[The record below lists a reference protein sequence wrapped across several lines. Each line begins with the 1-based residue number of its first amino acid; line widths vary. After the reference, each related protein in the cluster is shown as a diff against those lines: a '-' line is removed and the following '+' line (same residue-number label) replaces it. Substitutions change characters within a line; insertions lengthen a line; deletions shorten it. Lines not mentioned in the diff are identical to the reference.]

1 MPGGKRMVYCR
12 LDNAKGGTLSY
23 FSSNQGAEAQ
33 LLGAITLQYGQVKQQ
48 GDTLTITERVAHQS
62 AKEFWLQATSTAEAT
77 EWVDAIQAY
86 IAQHLPS
93 APPLDATS
101 GSREASVGA
110 LAAQGPGK
118 AFPPPSQPAPMEGFL
133 EKLGGGGVAAVFG
146 YLERPRDQAFFDVSL
161 HSTGKLVEW
170 NQSSER

>member
-101 GSREASVGA
+101 GSFS
-110 LAAQGPGK
+110 
-118 AFPPPSQPAPMEGFL
+118 PPPQPAPMEGFL